1 MTRIEEAEESKL
13 EKTVADMQEM
23 FKKHL
28 PNTVFRFSVESSNR
42 RKLAYLEM
50 KNPNLII
57 IMMN

>member
-28 PNTVFRFSVESSNR
+28 PNMVFRREFQQKTAGISRDEEHKFR
-42 RKLAYLEM
+42 E
-50 KNPNLII
+50 
-57 IMMN
+57 